1 MMSRQQV
8 TVKLVLAC
16 IGLVAVGLVFV
27 SLKSSSPESSSTSR
41 FAALKVNKQLE
52 SDSSLTGDWRLT
64 NMMAGEIP
72 TAITNLAKEIN
83 VFSGFLQLPEDLKVF
98 YQGCVPAAAA
108 DKSKFVLLLH
118 GAAFSSQNWRDIGTL
133 SLLAAM
139 GYTAVAIDIPGYGKS
154 TGTAVPSASF
164 VPSVVQQLQQV
175 SQLQHCTLVRPIL
188 ISPSMSGQYSV
199 PLLVTEAQDPSGDP
213 YLGAYIPVAPVATE
227 QLTTSLA
234 SAVRTR
240 TLILR
245 GETDK
250 SLGLKSVENLK
261 HIPDS
266 LVVVIPDAGHPAYIN
281 QPQIFHN
288 ILHNFLNSL

>member
-1 MMSRQQV
+1 M
-8 TVKLVLAC
+8 
-16 IGLVAVGLVFV
+16 
-27 SLKSSSPESSSTSR
+27 
-41 FAALKVNKQLE
+41 QLE

-139 GYTAVAIDIPGYGKS
+139 GYTAVAIDIP
-154 TGTAVPSASF
+154 ASF